1 MTVEINGVAHIQL
14 TVAKDHGALEFWS
27 KLCEFLNLKTLIKG
41 EDVLY
46 CIGGRTGIL
55 VREVAEQY
63 ATTTFNQDHPG
74 LHHFCLRARS
84 ADDVDALGQFARDTL
99 DAEIIRAPS
108 LSEHFAPGYYSL
120 LFKDPTG
127 SPIEVNYVPGQGH
140 FGEEGRLG
148 EGGPGPA
155 RRYGDFGL
163 TD

>member
-127 SPIEVNYVPGQGH
+127 IPIEFNYVPGQGH